1 MANNN
6 KKMIDLPFF
15 ELLNQAPVAASALS
29 ALTTAEDGTSKFV
42 YYLTGP
48 SAFYRYDTEADT
60 WQQLA
65 TPNVAP
71 VTAISMRYTKS
82 RGYYGR
88 TVSATSG
95 SITIPGLRG
104 NILSGSVLRIL
115 RGTGIGQTA
124 TITLTG
130 ETVHDF
136 GVITGTTTATLADTT
151 KRWRVNQ
158 WAGYLVGI
166 TYGTDAT
173 QYKKILYNDTNTLY
187 ITDANLQPHDPWN
200 NQAFVAAAP
209 YALPVITAGVQAHYQ
224 ITSQTYSVSPSWTV
238 TPDDTSFFTTETG
251 GIYLLS
257 SAAGAPFF
265 TLQYYDV
272 AHDSWQSKT
281 VPQSLLGGA
290 LGTDFTIERTGQMGT
305 AYVTKVGTTS
315 GTIRT
320 LTDSGL
326 ALVTD
331 RYANYRIYITGGTGI
346 GQNRRIVAHTATT
359 FTISNNW
366 DVTPNSTSTYE
377 VWPDA
382 NRLYL
387 AGGAASAMYAY
398 SVTSDLWMQGHHF
411 DDGVVTNISATL
423 LGWEALGVSTG
434 AWIAAGVRTIN
445 TVPTAGGTGYIIGD
459 VLTCSVGGTGAQVR
473 VTAIAPGGIATGIEL
488 IHSGTLTG
496 FTVGTGR
503 ATTGG
508 TGTGATIEITAV
520 GATAL
525 ITLATN
531 HFLRTGNSITFA
543 GCTESAWN
551 TAHTVI
557 GVPGLTTFC
566 VSTSAT
572 ANMAATA
579 SQSTSTL
586 VDPSKNWI
594 INEHAGRLVHLMVA
608 GIAPTSQLRWII
620 SNTATTLTVATWVAG
635 INGTSKYTIYDS
647 KVFGTDDQY
656 KITNGGN
663 TGWATSGSA
672 TTLVD
677 STKNWIPNQWAGYLF
692 KIEAGTG
699 YGSSRISIISN
710 TANTL
715 TYATQTFTP
724 DTTTKFEIADSWGLM
739 TAGAAASITET
750 TTKNWIVNQW
760 AGKRV
765 RVTGGTNAGQ
775 ESTVASN
782 TATVLTIGGIA
793 APDATSTYAILG
805 IPPRG
810 IGIEMVWNW
819 GSSNATTKGKYLYLP
834 RGGSSNTFDIYDIT
848 TTRWTYGYF
857 FTPQAELFTTGSSY
871 AYDGAD
877 TIYMTR
883 SAANVPIRIFGYNVV
898 TNTIRGI
905 ATTTWLQ
912 GTVHTGNSLEIVT
925 STDGYDYLFVL
936 QDTGTLFSRALLF

>member
-29 ALTTAEDGTSKFV
+29 GFTTAEDGSSKFV
-42 YYLTGP
+42 YYL
-48 SAFYRYDTEADT
+48 SSSVFYRYDTEADT

-71 VTAISMRYTKS
+71 VTALSMRYTKF
-82 RGYYGR
+82 RGYHGR
-88 TVSATSG
+88 TISATS
-95 SITIPGLRG
+95 STITIPGLRG
-104 NILSGSVLRIL
+104 KVLSGATLKIL
-115 RGTGIGQTA
+115 KGTGIGQEA

-136 GVITGTTTATLADTT
+136 GVITGTTTLTLADTT
-151 KRWRVNQ
+151 KKWRVNQ

-187 ITDANLQPHDPWN
+187 ISDANLQPHDSWN

-209 YALPVITAGVQAHYQ
+209 YALPVTTAGLQAHYQ
-224 ITSQTYSVSPSWTV
+224 IMSQTYSVSPSWTV
-238 TPDDTSFFTTETG
+238 TPDDTSYFTTETG

-257 SAAGAPFF
+257 STAAAPFF

-272 AHDSWQSKT
+272 VHDSWQSKT
-281 VPQSLLGGA
+281 VPQGLVLGA
-290 LGTDFTIERTGQMGT
+290 LGTDFTIERTGQLGS

-315 GTIRT
+315 ATSRT

-326 ALVTD
+326 ALTTD

-382 NRLYL
+382 NRIYL
-387 AGGAASAMYAY
+387 AGGAASSMYAY
-398 SVTSDLWMQGHHF
+398 SIPSDFWMQGHHF
-411 DDGVVTNISATL
+411 DDGIVANISAGL
-423 LGWEALGVSTG
+423 SGWDPFGVTTG
-434 AWIAAGVRTIN
+434 AWIASGVRSVN
-445 TVPTAGGTGYIIGD
+445 TTPTAGGTGYLVGD
-459 VLTCSVGGTGAQVR
+459 VLTCSVGGVGAQVR
-473 VTAIAPGGIATGIEL
+473 VTSTAPGGVVTGIEL
-488 IHSGTLTG
+488 IHSGTTTG

-503 ATTGG
+503 AITGG
-508 TGTGATIEITAV
+508 TGTSATIEITAV

-531 HFLRTGNSITFA
+531 HLLRTGNSITFA
-543 GCTESAWN
+543 GCNESAWN
-551 TAHTVI
+551 TAHTII
-557 GVPGLTTFC
+557 GVPALNTFC

-572 ANMAATA
+572 ANMVATA
-579 SQSTSTL
+579 SQSVTTL
-586 VDPSKNWI
+586 VDPTKNWI
-594 INEHAGRLVHLMVA
+594 VNEHAGRLVHLMVA
-608 GIAPTSQLRWII
+608 GIAPTSQIRWIV
-620 SNTATTLTVATWVAG
+620 SNTATTLTVTSWVAG

-663 TGWATSGSA
+663 TGWATSGTTA
-672 TTLVD
+672 TLVD
-677 STKNWIPNQWAGYLF
+677 STKSWITNQWAGYLF

-699 YGSSRISIISN
+699 YGSGRISIISN
-710 TANTL
+710 TATTL
-715 TYATQTFTP
+715 TYATQSFTP
-724 DTTTKFEIADSWGLM
+724 DATTKFEIADSWGLM
-739 TAGAAASITET
+739 TAGSASSITET
-750 TTKNWIVNQW
+750 TTKNWVVNQW

-765 RVTGGTNAGQ
+765 KIIGGANLGQ
-775 ESTVASN
+775 EANIASN
-782 TATVLTIGGIA
+782 TATALTTSAIT
-793 APDATSTYAILG
+793 APDATSVYAILG
-805 IPPRG
+805 IPIRSS
-810 IGIEMVWNW
+810 GIEMIWNW
-819 GSSNATTKGKYLYLP
+819 GSSDSATRGRYLYLP
-834 RGGSSNTFDIYDIT
+834 RGGSSNTFDIYDVT

-857 FTPQAELFTTGSSY
+857 FTPQAELFAIGSSY

-877 TIYMTR
+877 TIYLSRT
-883 SAANVPIRIFGYNVV
+883 AANTPIRIFAYNIV
-898 TNTIRGI
+898 TNMIKGG

-912 GTVHTGNSLEIVT
+912 GTVHIGNAMEVVT